1 MLKHVREKHPEARI
15 PIQNG
20 QNGGEKTIEVQ
31 EVDVK
36 NDPGRPQP
44 MQIEYK
50 DIHTSASDHQVRVW
64 AFVKMSSQQEFY
76 ATVETKK
83 LHCHGFNTS
92 DISHYLTYD
101 AWKSSI
107 ILIRIMII

>member
-83 LHCHGFNTS
+83 IALPW
-92 DISHYLTYD
+92 IHYIWHFTLPYV
-101 AWKSSI
+101 
-107 ILIRIMII
+107 RRVEVVYY